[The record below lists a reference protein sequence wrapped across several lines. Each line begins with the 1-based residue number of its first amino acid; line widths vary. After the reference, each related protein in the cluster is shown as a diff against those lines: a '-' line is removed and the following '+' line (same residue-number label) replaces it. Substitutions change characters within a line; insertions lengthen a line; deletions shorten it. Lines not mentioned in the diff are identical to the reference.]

1 MNNGLVTRK
10 KIIESIKKQNDSLK
24 ELSLKLSKISE
35 IDKEQMSDFFKE
47 QQDIDYGKQTDRYCD
62 KQIVKFIT
70 TLSTLSM
77 GYQYLIDTKVAEKIR
92 DSEKSDKMI
101 DITENTY
108 KYNLLEV
115 MDYFN
120 IDLKKSEDDRLKIK
134 RM

>member
-1 MNNGLVTRK
+1 MP
-10 KIIESIKKQNDSLK
+10 E
-24 ELSLKLSKISE
+24 
-35 IDKEQMSDFFKE
+35 FFKE

-62 KQIVKFIT
+62 KQIVKFIII
-70 TLSTLSM
+70 LSTLSM

-108 KYNLLEV
+108 KYNLLEF

>member
-1 MNNGLVTRK
+1 MP
-10 KIIESIKKQNDSLK
+10 E
-24 ELSLKLSKISE
+24 
-35 IDKEQMSDFFKE
+35 FFKE

-70 TLSTLSM
+70 TLSTVSI
-77 GYQYLIDTKVAEKIR
+77 GYQYLIDTMVAEKIR
-92 DSEKSDKMI
+92 DSEKSDKKDKMI

-120 IDLKKSEDDRLKIK
+120 IDLKKSEDDKPKIK

>member
-1 MNNGLVTRK
+1 
-10 KIIESIKKQNDSLK
+10 
-24 ELSLKLSKISE
+24 
-35 IDKEQMSDFFKE
+35 
-47 QQDIDYGKQTDRYCD
+47 
-62 KQIVKFIT
+62 
-70 TLSTLSM
+70 M

-115 MDYFN
+115 IDCFN